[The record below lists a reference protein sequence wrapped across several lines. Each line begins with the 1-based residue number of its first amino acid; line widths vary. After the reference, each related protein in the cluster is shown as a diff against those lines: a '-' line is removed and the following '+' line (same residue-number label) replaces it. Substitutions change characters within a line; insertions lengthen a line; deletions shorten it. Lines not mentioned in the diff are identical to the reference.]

1 MLNWLPALLFLIAQG
16 SLGPGVECGRA
27 DLARLVAHSSRIQS
41 VCMAAAALAAKSD
54 TSPEMGVTSLDDW
67 LFLTDEAKSQATLS
81 FEYARESSGMLTA
94 ISPRDGP
101 VA

>member
-16 SLGPGVECGRA
+16 SLGPGVECGRS

-41 VCMAAAALAAKSD
+41 VCMAAAALAAKAD
-54 TSPEMGVTSLDDW
+54 TSPEMGVTSLDDAA
-67 LFLTDEAKSQATLS
+67 FRTDGAKPPAVFS
-81 FEYARESSGMLTA
+81 FEFAQESSGMLTA